1 MTETEKE
8 EKNKA
13 AYLDLPNFWL
23 TSRPWLML
31 AFIGAFIFCQLL
43 VFKHGFPESTLE
55 TLISAQGTFFFSVLI
70 AAVGL
75 IAAVFFF
82 FRYKFLCDE
91 LEKAEKMVSGARNDG
106 QSIDFLALEEGFATL
121 GKPFPELYAEYS
133 RSVRPL
139 RREDGSYELS
149 KVDMD
154 GLTDF
159 VSLRPSADFFNEDT
173 LYYSRINV
181 PLYQSVPG
189 ILTGL
194 GILFTFVGLAAGV
207 SLATRGLLPADAA
220 SAAGIGSMNVAE
232 LLKSIGNLLDGAGQ
246 AFITSIVGLFISF
259 FFSSWLQGCEHNVLS
274 RIEKL
279 NAKLASYITHA
290 DPERLALIR
299 TMRTI
304 RQEELM
310 RSFSEHW
317 DMMSD
322 KFIEKLGNVLNEQS
336 TAQTSALVGAID
348 ALRDSFD
355 KFSEKQSQAITD
367 EVRQAMEEFSVM
379 LSKNMQDMTAS
390 FAQSAEGV
398 GKSVEA
404 LDVVLSSTREVMTSV
419 SQEVGDTMKAFSQ
432 EVDALDK
439 KVAERTAS
447 IEAHLEAMNRHSAE
461 IAERIEAVGLALVES
476 AETAGTGFA
485 EKVDTAVTGFA
496 YKVQGAGDDLV
507 KTVESAGGVVHE
519 AFVQAGNTVTERMGA
534 AAQEFSDK
542 IVGSSVDGA
551 ERIRETFSAIN
562 ERVSDFGS
570 AMAEL
575 NDRQRA
581 LTEQIIEAGKEVRT
595 AASDLSLCIQRC
607 TDALDKSTTLQADGE
622 QISRDMFDRAR
633 EVCSM
638 ITTTSE
644 DSLKKVTTSLTEFVQ
659 TADMLKNNA
668 ENIEKLLLEST
679 ERLGSALMRLNDA
692 VSTNMSVTDQSLSG
706 AIDSMSSALKEWTSM
721 QENATEKLSART
733 AEFKESVDLIAE
745 AARMLGGSVGKLSH
759 ATEAAAKKT
768 EKDA

>member
-1 MTETEKE
+1 MTESEKE
-8 EKNKA
+8 ENPKVS
-13 AYLDLPNFWL
+13 YVDRSTWGIWH
-23 TSRPWLML
+23 RPWLMPVL
-31 AFIGAFIFCQLL
+31 IALFICGLII
-43 VFKHGFPESTLE
+43 VFGYGLPESILE
-55 TLISAQGTFFFSVLI
+55 MFISATGTFVCSVLI

-75 IAAVFFF
+75 FAALFFS
-82 FRYKFLCDE
+82 RSYKTLCDA
-91 LEKAEKMVSGARNDG
+91 LDKAAEMVSGARNGDD
-106 QSIDFLALEEGFATL
+106 SVDFPALDEGFEKL
-121 GKPFPELYAEYS
+121 GKPFSELYNAYY
-133 RSVRPL
+133 RSVRGL
-139 RREDGSYELS
+139 CGKDGSSVLS
-149 KVDMD
+149 RDDKI

-159 VSLRPSADFFNEDT
+159 VSFRPSTDFFNEDT

-220 SAAGIGSMNVAE
+220 AGGIGSMNVSE

-246 AFITSIVGLFISF
+246 AFITSIVGLSISF
-259 FFSSWLQGCEHNVLS
+259 FFSSWLQGCEHHVLS

-279 NAKLASYITHA
+279 NAELASLINHA
-290 DPERLALIR
+290 DPERLALVR

-310 RSFSEHW
+310 RNFSERW

-355 KFSEKQSQAITD
+355 KFSENQSHAITS

-379 LSKNMQDMTAS
+379 LSNNMQDMTAS

-404 LDVVLSSTREVMTSV
+404 LDVVLSGTRDVMTSV
-419 SQEVGDTMKAFSQ
+419 SQEVGETMKALSQ
-432 EVDALDK
+432 EVDALDRK
-439 KVAERTAS
+439 IAERTAS
-447 IEAHLEAMNRHSAE
+447 MEAHLEAMNRHSAE

-496 YKVQGAGDDLV
+496 DKVQGAGDDLV

-551 ERIRETFSAIN
+551 ERIRETFEAIN

-607 TDALDKSTTLQADGE
+607 TDVLDKSTTLQADGE

-706 AIDSMSSALKEWTSM
+706 AIDSMSAALKEWTSM
-721 QENATEKLSART
+721 QENATEKLSVRT

-745 AARMLGGSVGKLSH
+745 VTRTLGGSVGKLSH

>member
-1 MTETEKE
+1 
-8 EKNKA
+8 
-13 AYLDLPNFWL
+13 
-23 TSRPWLML
+23 ML

-139 RREDGSYELS
+139 RREDGSSELS

-398 GKSVEA
+398 GKAVEA
-404 LDVVLSSTREVMTSV
+404 LDVVLSRTREVMTSV

-439 KVAERTAS
+439 KVAERTPRS
-447 IEAHLEAMNRHSAE
+447 KH
-461 IAERIEAVGLALVES
+461 
-476 AETAGTGFA
+476 
-485 EKVDTAVTGFA
+485 
-496 YKVQGAGDDLV
+496 
-507 KTVESAGGVVHE
+507 
-519 AFVQAGNTVTERMGA
+519 
-534 AAQEFSDK
+534 
-542 IVGSSVDGA
+542 
-551 ERIRETFSAIN
+551 
-562 ERVSDFGS
+562 
-570 AMAEL
+570 
-575 NDRQRA
+575 
-581 LTEQIIEAGKEVRT
+581 
-595 AASDLSLCIQRC
+595 
-607 TDALDKSTTLQADGE
+607 TL
-622 QISRDMFDRAR
+622 RP
-633 EVCSM
+633 
-638 ITTTSE
+638 
-644 DSLKKVTTSLTEFVQ
+644 
-659 TADMLKNNA
+659 
-668 ENIEKLLLEST
+668 
-679 ERLGSALMRLNDA
+679 
-692 VSTNMSVTDQSLSG
+692 
-706 AIDSMSSALKEWTSM
+706 
-721 QENATEKLSART
+721 
-733 AEFKESVDLIAE
+733 
-745 AARMLGGSVGKLSH
+745 
-759 ATEAAAKKT
+759 
-768 EKDA
+768 

>member
-1 MTETEKE
+1 MNESEKE
-8 EKNKA
+8 ENSKVSYVDRSTFGILN
-13 AYLDLPNFWL
+13 
-23 TSRPWLML
+23 RPWLMPIL
-31 AFIGAFIFCQLL
+31 IAIFICILII
-43 VFKHGFPESTLE
+43 VFGYGLPESILE
-55 TLISAQGTFFFSVLI
+55 LFISATGTLVCSVLI
-70 AAVGL
+70 AVVGL
-75 IAAVFFF
+75 CAALFFSSS
-82 FRYKFLCDE
+82 YKTLCDA
-91 LEKAEKMVSGARNDG
+91 LDKAADMVSGALNSDG
-106 QSIDFLALEEGFATL
+106 SVDILALDEGFEKL
-121 GKPFPELYAEYS
+121 GKPFSELYVEYY
-133 RSVRPL
+133 RSVREL
-139 RREDGSYELS
+139 RRKDGSSELS
-149 KVDMD
+149 GDDMI

-398 GKSVEA
+398 GKAVEA

-496 YKVQGAGDDLV
+496 DKVQGAGDDLV

-551 ERIRETFSAIN
+551 ERIRETFEAIN

-581 LTEQIIEAGKEVRT
+581 LTEQTSRQARKSGPLPPIFPS
-595 AASDLSLCIQRC
+595 ASS
-607 TDALDKSTTLQADGE
+607 DALTRL
-622 QISRDMFDRAR
+622 
-633 EVCSM
+633 
-638 ITTTSE
+638 TSPPR
-644 DSLKKVTTSLTEFVQ
+644 FRQ
-659 TADMLKNNA
+659 TANRFPA
-668 ENIEKLLLEST
+668 TCSIERAK
-679 ERLGSALMRLNDA
+679 
-692 VSTNMSVTDQSLSG
+692 
-706 AIDSMSSALKEWTSM
+706 
-721 QENATEKLSART
+721 SAR
-733 AEFKESVDLIAE
+733 
-745 AARMLGGSVGKLSH
+745 
-759 ATEAAAKKT
+759 
-768 EKDA
+768 